1 MARLIVFDVD
11 GTLIKESSIWRFIH
25 EQLGT
30 LDACEVNK
38 RMYEQG
44 LIDYREWAIL
54 DAMAW
59 KGVTEKKLKEIIS
72 KVEYVG
78 GVKETFETLKRNG
91 FKIAIISAGLTL
103 ITDRIKEELGV
114 DYALSN
120 ELVFK
125 DGKLTGE
132 VKVSVEYP
140 GKEKAFKRL
149 VKRLGLNPYNCIA
162 VGDTNADLY
171 KCCKLKI
178 AFNPKEEVDADVVIQ
193 GDDLREILKYVLGF
207 ENEFKA

>member
-1 MARLIVFDVD
+1 MAKLIIFDVD

-72 KVEYVG
+72 KVNYVK
-78 GVKETFETLKRNG
+78 GVRETFETLKRNG

-103 ITDRIKEELGV
+103 ITDRIREELGV

-125 DGKLTGE
+125 NGKLTGE

-149 VKRLGLNPYNCIA
+149 VKKLGLNTCNCIA

-178 AFNPKEEVDADVVIQ
+178 AFNPKEEVEADVVIQ

-207 ENEFKA
+207 ENEFET

>member
-1 MARLIVFDVD
+1 MAKLIVFDVD
-11 GTLIKESSIWRFIH
+11 GTLIKEPSIWRFIH

-30 LDACEVNK
+30 LDACEVNR

-59 KGVTEKKLKEIIS
+59 KGVTEEKLKEIVS
-72 KVEYVG
+72 KVGYVK
-78 GVKETFETLKRNG
+78 GVRETFETLKRNG
-91 FKIAIISAGLTL
+91 FKIAVISAGLTL
-103 ITDRIKEELGV
+103 ITDRIKEELNV

-140 GKEKAFKRL
+140 DKEKAFKRL
-149 VKRLGLNPYNCIA
+149 VKELGINPCNCIA

-171 KCCKLKI
+171 KCCKLRI

-207 ENEFKA
+207 EHER